1 MSKEL
6 KQTLST
12 TFNFIE
18 DLVGDEST
26 NIPEGKYLEL
36 SEMFKHMNNQ
46 IDNLSS
52 NNSDSDSDSN
62 SDSESESDSEFNYDD
77 TCGACVKGMD
87 TENQFGRCTCM
98 CSTCHDLV
106 RICKYECITT

>member
-1 MSKEL
+1 MSKEQL
-6 KQTLST
+6 KQTLAT

-52 NNSDSDSDSN
+52 NSNSDSDSDS
-62 SDSESESDSEFNYDD
+62 DSDSEFNTEDACD
-77 TCGACVKGMD
+77 CCVKGMD
-87 TENQFGRCTCM
+87 TENEFGRCICW
-98 CSTCHDLV
+98 CSECNALL
-106 RICKYECITT
+106 RICKYDHITT